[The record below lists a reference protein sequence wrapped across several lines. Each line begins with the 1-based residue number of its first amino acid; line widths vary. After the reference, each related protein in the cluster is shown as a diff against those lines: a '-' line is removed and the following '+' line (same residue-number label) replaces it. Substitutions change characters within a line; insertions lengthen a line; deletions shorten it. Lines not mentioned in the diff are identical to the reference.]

1 MLMMLA
7 FLTDQVQQICRPL
20 FQAVL
25 EKVRSKRVLWER
37 LRSHYWHFTFQSMR
51 QLYEVI
57 LYDLA
62 KEMPPPRLDS
72 S

>member
-7 FLTDQVQQICRPL
+7 FLVDQVQQLACPL

-25 EKVRSKRVLWER
+25 KKVGSKRVLWER
-37 LRSHYWHFTFQSMR
+37 LRSHFWHFTFQSM
-51 QLYEVI
+51 QHLYQVM

-62 KEMPPPRLDS
+62 KEVPAPKLDTG
-72 S
+72 